1 MVGSVDRG
9 QCFRVTPCFP
19 DNLNKSS
26 WSNETSVHRRGTLKL
41 LGWSCTVRVY
51 KGPRGALE
59 YVINRKTEKP
69 KNKTKVREVLHAVEV
84 VEARILR
91 RKTGKTPNCIEE
103 L

>member
-26 WSNETSVHRRGTLKL
+26 WSYETSVHRRGTLKL
-41 LGWSCTVRVY
+41 LGWSSTVRVY

-59 YVINRKTEKP
+59 YVINRKTVQKNNRKQQNRNKFRSKP
-69 KNKTKVREVLHAVEV
+69 KTTTKVS
-84 VEARILR
+84 
-91 RKTGKTPNCIEE
+91 
-103 L
+103 

>member
-1 MVGSVDRG
+1 MKTNAKFRASRRLRFADTKRIMSPEMSPKSFGTFEKQAPGPMIRSVDRG

-26 WSNETSVHRRGTLKL
+26 WSYETSVHRRGTLKL

-59 YVINRKTEKP
+59 HV
-69 KNKTKVREVLHAVEV
+69 
-84 VEARILR
+84 
-91 RKTGKTPNCIEE
+91 
-103 L
+103 